1 LDRDRLRAC
10 SGHDL
15 IDTAGQLAATLSAT
29 HAALLEVLTVID
41 ERELWRADGCC
52 SFQDWI
58 TMRFGVSRKTAHEWV
73 ETERSLV
80 GLPHLARAFA
90 DGELSWDKTKAVAAM
105 ADPEC
110 DEAVTS
116 EARYIDAARLESAAR
131 RARAVS
137 LEEAEQRQRERF
149 FALRRSPSMGGVRL
163 SGFLPDVDG
172 ETLIKAIERLADD
185 VPKDA
190 DRDLYPSLDERHADA
205 LVLMASGQLA
215 AEQQLYGE
223 RAMVVAHVDLT
234 PYVDPTPLTSTSS
247 TSADAALTRGELQ
260 SELVIAPET
269 AARLMCDAVVEPGSK
284 DEGRA
289 IGIDDKTRQP
299 PQWMRRKL
307 MHRDVGCRFPGCT
320 RIRLVHAHHQVHWP
334 HGPTQPDNLLML
346 CRFHHR
352 KMHEGRWSLR
362 GSPEGLLE
370 FVKPSGEILT
380 SELPQLSP
388 EVRRRILAPTLP
400 DG

>member
-1 LDRDRLRAC
+1 MDRDRLRAC

-52 SFQDWI
+52 SLQDWI

-73 ETERSLV
+73 ETERALMY
-80 GLPHLARAFA
+80 LPHLAQTFA
-90 DGELSWDKTKAVAAM
+90 DGELSWDKTKAVAVI

-116 EARYIDAARLESAAR
+116 EARHVDAARLESAAR

-137 LEEAEQRQRERF
+137 LDEAQRRHQERF
-149 FALRRSPSMGGVRL
+149 FALRRSPRLGGVRL

-172 ETLIKAIERLADD
+172 ETVIRAIERLADD

-190 DRDLYPSLDERHADA
+190 DSGLYGSFDERCADA
-205 LVLMASGQLA
+205 LVVMASGQLA

-234 PYVDPTPLTSTSS
+234 PTTKPDVAPDVLPEH
-247 TSADAALTRGELQ
+247 AELQ
-260 SELVIAPET
+260 SEIVIAPET
-269 AARLMCDAVVEPGSK
+269 AARLMCDAVVEPASA

-320 RIRLVHAHHQVHWP
+320 RTRLVHAHHQVHWP
-334 HGPTQPDNLLML
+334 NGPTQPDNLVTL

-370 FVKPSGEILT
+370 FVKPTGEVLT

-388 EVRRRILAPTLP
+388 EVRRRILGPTRP